1 MINISF
7 TYNAKLTA
15 GNRALY
21 FFFLLGILLTAKT
34 LHKGTQNICSNIT
47 QTSPTVT

>member
-21 FFFLLGILLTAKT
+21 FFFLLGILLTAKLFT
-34 LHKGTQNICSNIT
+34 KVHKIFAT
-47 QTSPTVT
+47 TSLKRLRP